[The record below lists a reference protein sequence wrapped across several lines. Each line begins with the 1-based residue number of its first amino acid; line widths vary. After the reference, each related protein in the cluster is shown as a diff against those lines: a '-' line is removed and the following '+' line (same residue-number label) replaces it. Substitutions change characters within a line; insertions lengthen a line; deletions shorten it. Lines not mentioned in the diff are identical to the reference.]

1 MTDYALIMPFQQP
14 SDLTHTHS
22 NMPCFIPFTA
32 PDDFNTINQ
41 GLFFPSGTVPP
52 ELNAPS
58 PNAQQC
64 FFFSPT
70 PDPCIEDQEDIIIEL
85 SSMNDDVQ
93 FTAAGNQAGIY
104 INDDDSMWPCLVI
117 LRGGVDVRFKLG

>member
-1 MTDYALIMPFQQP
+1 
-14 SDLTHTHS
+14 
-22 NMPCFIPFTA
+22 MPCFISFTV

-41 GLFFPSGTVPP
+41 GVFFPSGTVP
-52 ELNAPS
+52 AS
-58 PNAQQC
+58 ASAQQC

-70 PDPCIEDQEDIIIEL
+70 PDLCIEDQEDIIVQL
-85 SSMNDDVQ
+85 SSTNPDVQ

-104 INDDDSMWPCLVI
+104 INDDDSTWPCLVI